1 MIRNY
6 KWSIFSAL
14 VILYLS
20 LANADALNR
29 IPVIHFKGMDKLV
42 HFCMYA
48 FFTGVLLFEN
58 RKRIK
63 QKVTIFIIS
72 LIPLF
77 FGALLE
83 ILQSCLTTTRTGS
96 VADLLFNIAGII
108 FSILVFLLLR
118 KKAAPEL
125 IR

>member
-1 MIRNY
+1 MIRNN

-20 LANADALNR
+20 LASADALNR

-48 FFTGVLLFEN
+48 FFMGVLLFEN

-63 QKVTIFIIS
+63 SKSDILKIS
-72 LIPLF
+72 LVPLF

-96 VADLLFNIAGII
+96 IADLLFNIAGIL
-108 FSILVFLLLR
+108 FSIIVFLLLR
-118 KKAAPEL
+118 KNAAPEL